1 MRVPE
6 GGDWDADDRLKR
18 LYGNI
23 THEEDDYKYPDA
35 ASDLFVYGENS
46 SFEEEKGDLREIGG
60 GTIDD
65 GACVEPLR
73 SSSEPPYQHFC
84 DIANLPSSLLDRTL
98 SLSPKRDILRRSVP
112 LAPPVRNSILVGGD
126 SILTDKHRRG
136 VKYDESLLWS
146 V

>member
-23 THEEDDYKYPDA
+23 THEEDDYEYPDA

-60 GTIDD
+60 RTIDD
-65 GACVEPLR
+65 GACIEPL
-73 SSSEPPYQHFC
+73 
-84 DIANLPSSLLDRTL
+84 
-98 SLSPKRDILRRSVP
+98 
-112 LAPPVRNSILVGGD
+112 
-126 SILTDKHRRG
+126 
-136 VKYDESLLWS
+136 
-146 V
+146 